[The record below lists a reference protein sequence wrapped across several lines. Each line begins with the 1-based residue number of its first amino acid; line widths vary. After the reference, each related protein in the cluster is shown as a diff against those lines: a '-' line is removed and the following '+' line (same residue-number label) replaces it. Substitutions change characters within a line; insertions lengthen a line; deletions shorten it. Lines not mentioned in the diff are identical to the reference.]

1 MPESRALLVVDDGK
15 ESRRMIKNFAGES
28 AEDFHILD
36 AANGEEALQQ
46 HDCDGL
52 QGFYFFGPL
61 PGGKIPAYLAS

>member
-1 MPESRALLVVDDGK
+1 
-15 ESRRMIKNFAGES
+15 MIKNFAGES